1 MKWQLYGLIYN
12 DKIKNISKKLCL
24 NLAKPWDIVDYGVC
38 EIEDILSEVSENT
51 VVMTT
56 INGGDKMIAIP
67 KREQTAEEIERTKQ
81 FAFEVKYI

>member
-1 MKWQLYGLIYN
+1 M
-12 DKIKNISKKLCL
+12 
-24 NLAKPWDIVDYGVC
+24 DYGVC

-51 VVMTT
+51 VVVTV

-81 FAFEVKYI
+81 FAVEVWYKQNKKCKKLIMYLCINIFIPF

>member
-1 MKWQLYGLIYN
+1 MY
-12 DKIKNISKKLCL
+12 
-24 NLAKPWDIVDYGVC
+24 LAKPWDIVDYGVC

-81 FAFEVKYI
+81 FAFEVKYIYLLI